1 MASLPW
7 PRLPPFSALL
17 PAVRYRTARPT
28 STAASLA
35 ACLAF
40 YGPTGLGL
48 PLIGQFSDDAFD
60 GVILGMPD
68 HGHQLE
74 FTFDKRHA
82 GMDCRAPTKD
92 NLLVFTLRTRK
103 QFSRSSQ
110 VCLARV
116 WGRLSTSRR
125 MNGGSR
131 MEGSQWKGQK
141 DGESL
146 CFTMSSKKGHY
157 FPWNLPQSDY
167 NPTKP
172 KIKS

>member
-1 MASLPW
+1 
-7 PRLPPFSALL
+7 
-17 PAVRYRTARPT
+17 RPT

-92 NLLVFTLRTRK
+92 NLLVFYFENKEAIQPIVARLLGTGLGKIIDEPENEWWKQNEGVTVEGPEGWRITLFYDE
-103 QFSRSSQ
+103 Q
-110 VCLARV
+110 
-116 WGRLSTSRR
+116 
-125 MNGGSR
+125 
-131 MEGSQWKGQK
+131 
-141 DGESL
+141 
-146 CFTMSSKKGHY
+146 
-157 FPWNLPQSDY
+157 
-167 NPTKP
+167 
-172 KIKS
+172 